1 MMEEMI
7 NFHEYFLYADGELF
21 WKTSRNGH
29 YVGEKVGCD
38 SGHGYWHVGVGYK
51 HFYRHRVVWEMFNGP
66 IPEGLVINH
75 INGIRGDDR
84 IENLELVTPAVNNSC
99 IKRKNLNINNTSGV
113 AGVYYCNTKHKWK
126 AAVEHDKHK
135 YCLGSFDTFE
145 EAVEARKRAEEDIAS
160 GIAPKIKVKARSDN
174 LSGEKYIRFAKERN
188 RWRVEVP
195 GERRR
200 QFKDLSDAISYRDS
214 LLVDD
219 SQEE

>member
-1 MMEEMI
+1 MQTGSCSGKPVATGI
-7 NFHEYFLYADGELF
+7 
-21 WKTSRNGH
+21 TQ
-29 YVGEKVGCD
+29 GEKVGCD